1 MLSFV
6 SCIVFEDVEYEEDE
20 GAHYLDLLFGGDRVS
35 SRPSILLQECFGN
48 APGSCNDGVEGVVIH
63 KCGEARGPA
72 MHFGVAEG
80 RFCLPSRLN
89 VGLARRLVLLEE

>member
-20 GAHYLDLLFGGDRVS
+20 GAHYLDLLFGGYWVS
-35 SRPSILLQECFGN
+35 LRPGEVLQDCFGK
-48 APGSCNDGVEGVVIH
+48 APSSCNDGVEGVVVH
-63 KCGEARGPA
+63 EFGEARDPA
-72 MHFGVAEG
+72 VHFGVAEG
-80 RFCLPSRLN
+80 RFCLLPKLD